1 MESLTA
7 ELVHT
12 GQSRAVEV
20 TTGEL
25 TVVEVPATVA
35 GFAFL
40 VHQGNLE
47 AEEITDGTQ
56 QAEEC

>member
-1 MESLTA
+1 MKSLTA

-12 GQSRAVEV
+12 GQSTVE
-20 TTGEL
+20 
-25 TVVEVPATVA
+25 EVNDGIQKADEIESSIA

-40 VHQGNLE
+40 VHQGNLV

-56 QAEEC
+56 KADEC

>member
-1 MESLTA
+1 MKSLTA

-12 GQSRAVEV
+12 GQSTAE
-20 TTGEL
+20 EL
-25 TVVEVPATVA
+25 TDGIQEVDEIESTIA

-40 VHQGNLE
+40 IHQGNLV

>member
-1 MESLTA
+1 MKSLTA

-12 GQSRAVEV
+12 GQSTVEEWIDGIQKV
-20 TTGEL
+20 DEIESTI
-25 TVVEVPATVA
+25 A

-47 AEEITDGTQ
+47 AEELTDGTQ
-56 QAEEC
+56 KADEC

>member
-1 MESLTA
+1 MKSLTA

-12 GQSRAVEV
+12 GQSTAIEV
-20 TTGEL
+20 TSGIQKLVEL
-25 TVVEVPATVA
+25 PATLA

-40 VHQGNLE
+40 IHQGNLV